1 MSASSSARDCGQKR
15 RERKRRKQ
23 WPGSETKGWRGE
35 GWRWLPGQGGHQ
47 GCDVTYQKHWQ
58 VNSRLLCMHNEGY
71 MGT

>member
-35 GWRWLPGQGGHQ
+35 GGGLALAARAR
-47 GCDVTYQKHWQ
+47 GASGMRRDLSEALAGK
-58 VNSRLLCMHNEGY
+58 
-71 MGT
+71 